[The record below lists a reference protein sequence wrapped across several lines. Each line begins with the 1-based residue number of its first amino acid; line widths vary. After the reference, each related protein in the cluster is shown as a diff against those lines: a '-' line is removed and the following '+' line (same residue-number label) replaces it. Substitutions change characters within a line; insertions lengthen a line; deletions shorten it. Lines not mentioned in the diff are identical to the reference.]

1 MRLFLLAAGI
11 IPILFFSCATIEK
24 QESGVDS
31 DLIEGNVVENQQSAS
46 HSLESD
52 LQSSEKSTQKV
63 FEAPAVDIKI
73 PPAEN
78 SDISGG
84 KRQQTEESRLVKEN
98 REPTEPT
105 EPTEQPVRRYFRPTA
120 ENKTFAAEP
129 VRDKKEESANVQ
141 ETKRTVDLPQMTE
154 RESDSDFIADRSNLQ
169 NSRFDSFYFSAMQFR
184 FDTGSGNAR
193 LLFEHAPIGA
203 AEDLIRQ
210 TEFFQTFFPAKE
222 FVSLEERQIAVT
234 GGGIGIEV
242 VIQTVTE
249 NFDFT
254 QAAGELL
261 SLLLQRPVEIARY
274 GAICQFS
281 FACDPVMTFSSPNS
295 YGMYTNK
302 GGERVTLSFNL
313 ENDREVRFRLAY

>member
-31 DLIEGNVVENQQSAS
+31 NLIEGNVVENQQSAS

-52 LQSSEKSTQKV
+52 LQSSEKSTQEV
-63 FEAPAVDIKI
+63 FEAAAVDIKI

-84 KRQQTEESRLVKEN
+84 KRQQTEESRLVKED
-98 REPTEPT
+98 REPA

-129 VRDKKEESANVQ
+129 VRNKKEESASVQ

-313 ENDREVRFRLAY
+313 ENDREVWFRLAY

>member
-1 MRLFLLAAGI
+1 MAAGM
-11 IPILFFSCATIEK
+11 IPILFFSCVTIEK

-52 LQSSEKSTQKV
+52 LQSSEKSTQEV

-98 REPTEPT
+98 REPA
-105 EPTEQPVRRYFRPTA
+105 EQPVRRYFRPTA
-120 ENKTFAAEP
+120 ENKTFVTEP
-129 VRDKKEESANVQ
+129 VRDKKEESASVQ

-184 FDTGSGNAR
+184 FDTGSGKAR

-313 ENDREVRFRLAY
+313 ENDREVWFRLAY

>member
-1 MRLFLLAAGI
+1 MTAGI

-31 DLIEGNVVENQQSAS
+31 NLIEGNVVENQQSAS

-52 LQSSEKSTQKV
+52 LQSSEKSTQEV

-98 REPTEPT
+98 REPTEPA
-105 EPTEQPVRRYFRPTA
+105 EQPVRRYFRPTA

-313 ENDREVRFRLAY
+313 ENDREVWFRLAY

>member
-1 MRLFLLAAGI
+1 MAAGI

-63 FEAPAVDIKI
+63 FEAPAVDMKI

-84 KRQQTEESRLVKEN
+84 KRQQTEESRLVKED
-98 REPTEPT
+98 REPA
-105 EPTEQPVRRYFRPTA
+105 EQPVRRYFRPTA

-129 VRDKKEESANVQ
+129 VRNKKEESASVQ

-313 ENDREVRFRLAY
+313 ENDREVWFRLAY

>member
-1 MRLFLLAAGI
+1 MAVGI

-31 DLIEGNVVENQQSAS
+31 NLIEGNVVKNQQSAS
-46 HSLESD
+46 HSFESD
-52 LQSSEKSTQKV
+52 LQSSEKSTQEV

-98 REPTEPT
+98 REPTEPA
-105 EPTEQPVRRYFRPTA
+105 EQPVRRYFRPTA

-313 ENDREVRFRLAY
+313 ENDREVWFRLAY

>member
-1 MRLFLLAAGI
+1 MAAGI

-31 DLIEGNVVENQQSAS
+31 NLIEGNVVENQQSAS

-52 LQSSEKSTQKV
+52 LQSSEKSTQEV

-84 KRQQTEESRLVKEN
+84 KRQQTEESRLVKED
-98 REPTEPT
+98 REPAEPTEPA
-105 EPTEQPVRRYFRPTA
+105 EQPVRRYFRPTA

-313 ENDREVRFRLAY
+313 ENDREVWFRLAY

>member
-1 MRLFLLAAGI
+1 MRLFLLAAGM
-11 IPILFFSCATIEK
+11 IPILFFSCVTIEK

-52 LQSSEKSTQKV
+52 LQSSEKSTQEV

-84 KRQQTEESRLVKEN
+84 KRQQTEKSRLVKEN
-98 REPTEPT
+98 REPA
-105 EPTEQPVRRYFRPTA
+105 EQPVRRYFRPTA

-129 VRDKKEESANVQ
+129 VRDEKEESASVQ

>member
-31 DLIEGNVVENQQSAS
+31 NLSEGNVVENQQSAS

-78 SDISGG
+78 SNISGG

-98 REPTEPT
+98 REPDEPA
-105 EPTEQPVRRYFRPTA
+105 EPAEQPVRRYFRPTA

-129 VRDKKEESANVQ
+129 VRDKKEESASVQ

-313 ENDREVRFRLAY
+313 ENDREVWFRLAY

>member
-24 QESGVDS
+24 QESGADS
-31 DLIEGNVVENQQSAS
+31 NLIEGNVVENQQSAS

-52 LQSSEKSTQKV
+52 LQSSEKSTQEV

-84 KRQQTEESRLVKEN
+84 KRQQTEESRLVKED
-98 REPTEPT
+98 REPA
-105 EPTEQPVRRYFRPTA
+105 EQPVRRYFRPTA

-129 VRDKKEESANVQ
+129 VRDKKEESASVQ

>member
-1 MRLFLLAAGI
+1 MTAGI

-31 DLIEGNVVENQQSAS
+31 NLIEGNVVENQQSAS

-52 LQSSEKSTQKV
+52 LQSSEKSTQEV

-78 SDISGG
+78 SNISGG
-84 KRQQTEESRLVKEN
+84 KRQQTEESRLVKED
-98 REPTEPT
+98 REPAEPT

-129 VRDKKEESANVQ
+129 VRDKKEESASVQ

-313 ENDREVRFRLAY
+313 ENDREVWFRLAY

>member
-1 MRLFLLAAGI
+1 MAAGM
-11 IPILFFSCATIEK
+11 IPILFFSCVTIEK

-52 LQSSEKSTQKV
+52 LQSSEKSTQEV

-98 REPTEPT
+98 REPA
-105 EPTEQPVRRYFRPTA
+105 EQPVRRYFRPTA
-120 ENKTFAAEP
+120 ETKTFAAEP
-129 VRDKKEESANVQ
+129 VRDKKEESASVQ

-313 ENDREVRFRLAY
+313 ENDREVWFRLAY

>member
-1 MRLFLLAAGI
+1 MAAGI

-31 DLIEGNVVENQQSAS
+31 NLIERNVVENQQSAS

-52 LQSSEKSTQKV
+52 LQSSEKSTQEV
-63 FEAPAVDIKI
+63 FEAPAVDMKI

-84 KRQQTEESRLVKEN
+84 KRQQTEESRLVKED
-98 REPTEPT
+98 REPVEPTEPT
-105 EPTEQPVRRYFRPTA
+105 EPTVRRYFRPTA

-129 VRDKKEESANVQ
+129 VRDKKEESASVQ

-261 SLLLQRPVEIARY
+261 SLLLQRPVEIAHY

-313 ENDREVRFRLAY
+313 ENDREVWFRLAY

>member
-1 MRLFLLAAGI
+1 MRLFLLAVGI

-31 DLIEGNVVENQQSAS
+31 NLIEGNVVKNQQSAS
-46 HSLESD
+46 HSFESD
-52 LQSSEKSTQKV
+52 LQSSEKSTQEV

-98 REPTEPT
+98 REPTEPA
-105 EPTEQPVRRYFRPTA
+105 EQPVRRYFRPTA

-184 FDTGSGNAR
+184 FDTGSGKAR